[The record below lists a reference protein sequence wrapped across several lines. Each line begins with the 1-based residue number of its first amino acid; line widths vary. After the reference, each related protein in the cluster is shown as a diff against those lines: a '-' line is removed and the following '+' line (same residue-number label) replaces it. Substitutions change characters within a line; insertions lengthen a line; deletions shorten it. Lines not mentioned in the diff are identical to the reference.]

1 MKPIGKYILIKE
13 VVEEIETG
21 SGLLLGADEVNQ
33 LRYKKGM
40 VIFPGTDVTVIE
52 QDDDIYYDSR
62 AGHTML
68 LGDNTF
74 TIIKEQDVVVV
85 L

>member
-13 VVEEIETG
+13 IVEEIETG

-33 LRYKKGM
+33 LRYKKGL
-40 VIFPGTDVTVIE
+40 VIVPGTDVSVLNS
-52 QDDDIYYDSR
+52 DDIIYYDSI
-62 AGHTML
+62 AGHKML
-68 LGDNTF
+68 MGDDTF

>member
-68 LGDNTF
+68 FGDNTF